1 MSRLPTGGCVKQNM
15 IDLKFV
21 RNNIDLV
28 EKNCISRNVKI
39 DFQKLAELYDSRYEL
54 QQKIEAMRA
63 ERRKK
68 SAKKP
73 TPEEI
78 AKIKESGRLLKEAE
92 AEFAE
97 KDAQLNAL
105 SLQIP
110 NLNHETTPIGK
121 DETEDVVVRHVGT
134 KPEFAFKPKE
144 HFEVASVVPMM
155 DLERGAKASGSRFYY
170 LKDKLA
176 ILERAIMQFAID
188 RTVAKG
194 FQLVLPPIMVKED
207 AMFATGFFPADKN
220 EIYSVN
226 PDDDKLFLV
235 GTSEVPLIYMHSGEI
250 LKAENLPLKYVA
262 ITPCFRRESGSYG
275 KDTRG
280 MFRVHQFYKVEMVVF
295 CRPEDSWKLHD
306 ELLAH
311 EESILQELGMHYR
324 VLNVC
329 SGDLGF
335 PAAKKYD
342 CEAWFA
348 GQGKYREVTS
358 TSNTTDYQAR
368 RAKIRIAMPDGT
380 KCLAH
385 TLNGTVTSDRPL
397 LAIIENNQTENGDVK
412 IPECL
417 VRYTGFDIIKAVR

>member
-1 MSRLPTGGCVKQNM
+1 M

-21 RNNIDLV
+21 RANIDAV
-28 EKNCISRNVKI
+28 EKNCLSRNVKL
-39 DFQKLAELYDSRYEL
+39 DFKKFIQLYDSRYEL
-54 QQKIEAMRA
+54 QQKIEAMRSD
-63 ERRKK
+63 RRKK
-68 SAKKP
+68 SVSKP
-73 TPEEI
+73 TPDEI
-78 AKIKESGRLLKEAE
+78 AKIKEAGKLLKTLETA
-92 AEFAE
+92 FAE
-97 KDAQLNAL
+97 MEAQVNDFAL
-105 SLQIP
+105 RIP
-110 NLNHETTPIGK
+110 NMNHETTPIGK
-121 DETEDVVVRHVGT
+121 DETEDVTVRFCGT
-134 KPEFAFKPKE
+134 KPEFSFKPKE
-144 HFEVASVVPMM
+144 HFQVESVARMM

-176 ILERAIMQFAID
+176 ILERSIIQFAID
-188 RTVAKG
+188 RTIAKG

-226 PDDDKLFLV
+226 PDDDKLFLI
-235 GTSEVPLIYMHSGEI
+235 GTSEVPLIYIHANEI
-250 LKAENLPLKYVA
+250 LKAEDLPLKYVA
-262 ITPCFRRESGSYG
+262 VTPCFRRESGSYG

-295 CRPEDSWKLHD
+295 CRPEDSWKIHD

-311 EESILQELGMHYR
+311 EESILQELGMCYR

-342 CEAWFA
+342 CEAWFP

-368 RAKIRIAMPDGT
+368 RAKIRMTDEKGLR
-380 KCLAH
+380 CLAH
-385 TLNGTVTSDRPL
+385 TLNGTVASDRPL
-397 LAIIENNQTENGDVK
+397 LAIIESNQTEQGDVI

-417 VRYTGFDIIKAVR
+417 RKYTGFDIIKNEK

>member
-1 MSRLPTGGCVKQNM
+1 M

-21 RNNIDLV
+21 RANIEAV
-28 EKNCISRNVKI
+28 EKNCLSRNVKL
-39 DFQKLAELYDSRYEL
+39 DFIKFAELYDSRSEL
-54 QQKIEAMRA
+54 QQKIEAMRS

-68 SAKKP
+68 SASRP
-73 TPEEI
+73 SPEEI
-78 AKIKESGRLLKEAE
+78 AKIKEAGKVLKEAE
-92 AEFAE
+92 AAFAE
-97 KDAQLNAL
+97 KDAQLNDFAL
-105 SLQIP
+105 GIP
-110 NLNHETTPIGK
+110 NMNHDTTPIGK
-121 DETEDVVVRHVGT
+121 DESEDVTVRLVGT
-134 KPEFAFKPKE
+134 KPEFQFRPKE
-144 HFEVASVVPMM
+144 HFEVGGVVRMM

-170 LKDKLA
+170 LRDKLA
-176 ILERAIMQFAID
+176 VLERAIMQFAID
-188 RTVAKG
+188 RTAAKG
-194 FQLVLPPIMVKED
+194 FQLVLPPIMVKSD

-235 GTSEVPLIYMHSGEI
+235 GTSEVPLIYMHSGEV
-250 LKAENLPLKYVA
+250 LKAEQLPLKYVA

-295 CRPEDSWKLHD
+295 CRPEDSWKIHD

-311 EESILQELGMHYR
+311 EESVLQELGLHYR

-342 CEAWFA
+342 CEAWFP
-348 GQGKYREVTS
+348 GQEKYREVTS

-368 RAKIRIAMPDGT
+368 RAKIRMVNEKGER
-380 KCLAH
+380 CLVH

-397 LAIIENNQTENGDVK
+397 LAIIENNQTECGDVR

-417 VRYTGFDIIKAVR
+417 VKYTGFDIIKNEK